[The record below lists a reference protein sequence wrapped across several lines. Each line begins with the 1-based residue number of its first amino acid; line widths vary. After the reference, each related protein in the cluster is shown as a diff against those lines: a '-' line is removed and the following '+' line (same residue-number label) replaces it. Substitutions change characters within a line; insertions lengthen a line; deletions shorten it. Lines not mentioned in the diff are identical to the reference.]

1 VKINPDALSGHLAG
15 RLLPV
20 YLISG
25 DEPLLAGEAADAVR
39 AKARAEGFTD
49 REVHFVTPGFS
60 WNDLTASAN
69 TLSLFAARRLI
80 EIRLPSGK
88 PGVAGGAAIARLI
101 EAQLPDTVLL
111 VLAPRLDRDA
121 QAAEWVRAAEKHGA
135 WVQVWP
141 VEVRRLGAWL
151 SARARRAG
159 IELEQAALDAL
170 VDRTEGNLLAA
181 HQELEK
187 LRLAAVDGRVSIAEV
202 LGSVADSARFDT
214 FKLAAAVLEGDAPR
228 ALRVLDGLRAEGVE
242 PVLVLWAL
250 VRAIRDLWGTLNEAP
265 GARARGWSPQ
275 AAALDKGRARARR
288 LDYRALTDRAVRA
301 DRMVK
306 GHTEGDAWDEMALL
320 AADLC
325 GRPALPPER
334 ARA

>member
-1 VKINPDALSGHLAG
+1 VKLNPDALAGHLAG
-15 RLLPV
+15 RLVPV

-39 AKARAEGFTD
+39 VRARAEGFAE
-49 REVHFVTPGFS
+49 REVHFVTQGFP
-60 WNDLTASAN
+60 WNDLLASAN

-80 EIRLPSGK
+80 ELRLASGK
-88 PGVAGGAAIARLI
+88 VGVAGGAAITRLI

-111 VLAPRLDRDA
+111 LVAPRLDRDA
-121 QAAEWVRAAEKHGA
+121 QAAEWVRAVEKHGA

-141 VEVRRLGAWL
+141 VEVTRLGAWL
-151 SARARRAG
+151 AMRARRAG
-159 IELEQAALDAL
+159 LELEQAALDAL
-170 VDRTEGNLLAA
+170 VERTEGNLLAA

-187 LRLAAVDGRVSIAEV
+187 LRLAASHGRISAADV
-202 LGSVADSARFDT
+202 LASVADSARFDT
-214 FKLAAAVLEGDAPR
+214 FKLAAALLEGDAPR
-228 ALRVLDGLRAEGVE
+228 ALRILDGLRAEGVE
-242 PVLVLWAL
+242 PVLVLWAV
-250 VRAIRDLWGTLNEAP
+250 VRAIRDLWGTLDEPP
-265 GARARGWSPQ
+265 GPRGRGWSPQ

-288 LDYRALTDRAVRA
+288 LDYRALTERAVRA

-320 AADLC
+320 AAELC
-325 GRPALPPER
+325 GRPAVPR